1 MRLKIMLTGKNRR
14 IAKDVSEHLENDRD
28 YITVKCASSK
38 EALFEMVPQ
47 EMPNV
52 IIICLGDETK
62 DTVCVFDVL
71 KECTKMGGVTII
83 VIASEEDRKIFINNT
98 KLERMFF
105 MERPVSLFALYD
117 KLNEVEEAV
126 ESNKNNGAQLLEEY
140 VNPHAN
146 DLPPRKRIL
155 VVDDNTEQLLQL
167 KEHLQEFYDVSLVTS
182 GEAALRFFEKKTA
195 DLILLDYMMPKMNG
209 PEVLARLRAR
219 NDLWRIP
226 VIFLTGVSERDTVVK
241 TLVEL
246 KPQGYIVKPAK
257 RWELVGKIIEVL
269 DTLEAEAAVEDEPDE
284 EE

>member
-1 MRLKIMLTGKNRR
+1 MRLKVMVTGKNRR
-14 IAKDVSEHLENDRD
+14 IALDVSEHLSSDRD

>member
-14 IAKDVSEHLENDRD
+14 IAKDVSEHLTNDRD
-28 YITVKCASSK
+28 YITVKCPSSK

-62 DTVCVFDVL
+62 DTVSVFDVL
-71 KECTKMGGVTII
+71 KECTKIGGVTII
-83 VIASEEDRKIFINNT
+83 VIASEDDRKVFINNT

-105 MERPVSLFALYD
+105 MERPVSLFALFE

-126 ESNKNNGAQLLEEY
+126 EANKNNGAQLLEEY

-146 DLPPRKRIL
+146 DLPPRKHIL

-167 KEHLQEFYDVSLVTS
+167 KEHLKEFYEVSLVTS

-195 DLILLDYMMPKMNG
+195 DLVLLDYMMPKMNG
-209 PEVLARLRAR
+209 PEVLARLRAKD
-219 NDLWRIP
+219 NLWRIP

-269 DTLEAEAAVEDEPDE
+269 DTLEAEMQPLKDAEAE
-284 EE
+284 E